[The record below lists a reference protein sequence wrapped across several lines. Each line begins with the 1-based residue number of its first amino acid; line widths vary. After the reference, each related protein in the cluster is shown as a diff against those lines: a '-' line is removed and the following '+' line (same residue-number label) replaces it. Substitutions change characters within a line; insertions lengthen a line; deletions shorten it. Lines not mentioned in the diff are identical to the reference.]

1 MGRKKRLVL
10 LCKARPQPTVAK
22 RRDLPGI
29 SMSLIISVYTR
40 EGIVMAAD
48 SRLTLTIPGG
58 LLGDPAQ
65 ALSLT
70 TSDSAKKLFLAPNNI
85 GIATCGPADIGGVPI
100 AGFVESFIVEKLA
113 GQDLRAEQVANELK
127 AYLSVLNVRPGTM
140 FHIAGYTQTAT
151 VWEQTVFSVFPADGP
166 VLRLNSVN
174 QQGANWGGE
183 IDVLQRLLNEVTL
196 VQPGDLPAV
205 RLPVFGVPF
214 EFFTL
219 QDAIDFAVFGIRS
232 TIETLRFQNR
242 EKTVGGP
249 IDLLVVTPSGAKW
262 IKQKQLVV
270 ED

>member
-1 MGRKKRLVL
+1 
-10 LCKARPQPTVAK
+10 
-22 RRDLPGI
+22 
-29 SMSLIISVYTR
+29 
-40 EGIVMAAD
+40 MATD
-48 SRLTLTIPGG
+48 SRLTLTIP
-58 LLGDPAQ
+58 LGQPGRPPHT
-65 ALSLT
+65 LSLT
-70 TSDSAKKLFLAPNNI
+70 TSDSARKLFLAPNNI

-113 GQDLRAEQVANELK
+113 GQNLCAEQVANELK
-127 AYLSVLNVRPGTM
+127 VYLSALGVRPGTM
-140 FHIAGYTQTAT
+140 FHIAGYTQTEAG
-151 VWEQTVFSVFPADGP
+151 WEQTVFSVDPAVGS

-196 VQPGDLPAV
+196 VQQDGQATVP
-205 RLPVFGVPF
+205 LPVFGVPF

-262 IKQKQLVV
+262 IKRKQLVV